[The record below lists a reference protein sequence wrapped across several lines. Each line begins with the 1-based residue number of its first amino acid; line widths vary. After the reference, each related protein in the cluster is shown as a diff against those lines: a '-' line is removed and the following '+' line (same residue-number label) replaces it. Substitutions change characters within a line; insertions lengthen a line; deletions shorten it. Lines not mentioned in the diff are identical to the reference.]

1 MAGCRVG
8 TGSDPGHCPIGC
20 TVALTALARLLPRHF
35 GRAAPDSLSVLLS
48 SGVGAGAPTPARPC
62 LLSLLAASLLSCLA
76 VAKSFLCRVPCA
88 ASLLLSLGGKAL
100 RQMKS
105 KYRGPTLL
113 PAQGVPW
120 RGAQPEGPVSA
131 PSCAAATGHRWL
143 LGPSPARGRA
153 LAARRR
159 PAVPRG
165 RPSAGLPKPAG
176 RAGRAGQA
184 AGPRGPAAPH
194 TEGLCSRSAGRRDP
208 AT

>member
-1 MAGCRVG
+1 MG
-8 TGSDPGHCPIGC
+8 TGSDPGHCPVGC
-20 TVALTALARLLPRHF
+20 TVALTSLARLLPRRL

-76 VAKSFLCRVPCA
+76 VAKSFLCRAPRA

-120 RGAQPEGPVSA
+120 RGAQPDRP
-131 PSCAAATGHRWL
+131 CAAPTGHRWHRWWQ
-143 LGPSPARGRA
+143 LGAATCPRRRA
-153 LAARRR
+153 LGAALRRCHAGRRAAVRGCRRR
-159 PAVPRG
+159 Q
-165 RPSAGLPKPAG
+165 G
-176 RAGRAGQA
+176 RAGRAGQQ
-184 AGPRGPAAPH
+184 PGPAH
-194 TEGLCSRSAGRRDP
+194 TEGPLFALSRP
-208 AT
+208 A

>member
-1 MAGCRVG
+1 MG

-20 TVALTALARLLPRHF
+20 TVALTSLARLLPRHF

-76 VAKSFLCRVPCA
+76 VAKSFLCRAPRA

-120 RGAQPEGPVSA
+120 RGAQPEGPVPA
-131 PSCAAATGHRWL
+131 PFCAAATGHRRP
-143 LGPSPARGRA
+143 LGLSPALGSPA
-153 LAARRR
+153 LSARRR

-165 RPSAGLPKPAG
+165 KPSAGAGLPKPPG

-184 AGPRGPAAPH
+184 AGPPRPRGPAHREPLFA
-194 TEGLCSRSAGRRDP
+194 LSRP
-208 AT
+208 A